1 MLFRRR
7 SSSANL
13 QFYHRKCYQKYTKA
27 ISVLKTK
34 KGVTDTPC
42 QPSSSRV
49 KRTGDLG
56 KTLFLDYCMICR
68 KSRPIYVK
76 KKKQFPRLLELE
88 KAEKS
93 IEDAADIRQD
103 DIMLAAIRS
112 VYSLRAAEFRVHE
125 KCQKD
130 YTRVC
135 PTKTKRSKVD
145 VMCSEMETGEVEKDS
160 TDTIEEMEVDTQ
172 YNQGDREKLVLSV
185 QENILGRRLP

>member
-1 MLFRRR
+1 MSYCVIHYNGYTEDDEKLLYLNQENYDRLLLAKQSR
-7 SSSANL
+7 SELGGDNTHAEQGNSIPQSYDDNL
-13 QFYHRKCYQKYTKA
+13 FYHRKCYQKYTKA

-56 KTLFLDYCMICR
+56 KTLFPDYCMICK
-68 KSRPIYVK
+68 KSGPIHVK

-112 VYSLRAAEFRVHE
+112 VYSLRAA
-125 KCQKD
+125 
-130 YTRVC
+130 
-135 PTKTKRSKVD
+135 
-145 VMCSEMETGEVEKDS
+145 
-160 TDTIEEMEVDTQ
+160 
-172 YNQGDREKLVLSV
+172 
-185 QENILGRRLP
+185 